1 MAEGSQVADA
11 TADAAGETA
20 GTDGGGAETGA
31 GGAETGAGGA
41 ETGGTETGGAE
52 TGGAETGGADKG
64 QGWLRRLFRYCWRY
78 RGDVLLALGASLAGM
93 AVMALVPLV
102 PKLIIDDVIVRHER
116 SLAPW
121 ATLLIVAA
129 LVVYVLTYVRRFYGG
144 RLALDVQHA
153 LRTDMYASITRLDG
167 RRQDNLS
174 TGQVIGRGTSD
185 LQLIQGLLFMV
196 PMLIG
201 NILLFLVS
209 LVVMAVLSP
218 LLTVVALAVAPALW
232 ILASRSRTRLFPA
245 TWYAQGQAA
254 AVAGVVDGAVTGVRV
269 VKGFGQEAQETDKL
283 REAGRRLFAAR
294 LRTVRLNSRYTPA
307 LQAVPALGQVAML
320 ALGGWMATR
329 GQISLGTFVAF
340 STYLAQLVG
349 PVRMLTMVLTIGQQA
364 RAGVER
370 VFELID
376 TEPVIHERPDAR
388 ELPEDAPAT
397 VEFDRVS
404 FGYDPERPVLSEVSL
419 RIEPG
424 ETLAVV
430 GASGSGKSTLSMLLP
445 RFYDVSSGAVRIGG
459 HDVRELTYDSLR
471 GAIGLVPEDSF
482 LFSDTV
488 RANLAYGLPDAS
500 EERIRAAA
508 RAAQAD
514 GFISALPDGY
524 DTEVGEQ
531 GLTLSGG
538 QRQRLAL
545 ARAILTDPR
554 LLILDDA
561 TSAVDARVEHEIHEA
576 LRGVMAG
583 RTTLL
588 IAHRPS
594 TLALADRIA
603 VMERG
608 RVVDVGTDAELRARS
623 ALYRNLLTED
633 AAPDVPAV
641 PSAPAVPDVPA
652 VPSAPA
658 TPAAPGGDGAART
671 AAPAAGNGSRPWA
684 GADGPAH
691 AEPRGGGAHAAG
703 FAGAFGGEAAASGL
717 AEPCLEEEPS
727 ADGDR
732 PARGRE
738 GCSRPAAGPRARGGD
753 DPAHASGEADGDG
766 VASEPWIRP
775 AGDGADGAVQAGGA
789 RPRYGDA
796 PGHAAADAAGPD
808 AGRPSRRGG
817 DGAAPE
823 PWARPDDG
831 EGRCR
836 PHGGDDPD
844 HARAGDGD
852 GAGFAGVSSGG
863 PGARPGGAGA
873 ARGRQVTPELWV
885 RPAGDGRKAGAPAVA
900 AVAGPGMAGALS
912 GMPATPELLA
922 KVAALPPA
930 TDTPDIDEEA
940 ATRAEETYGLRRL
953 LRGFGAPLAL
963 ALLLVALDALAG
975 LLLPVLI
982 RHGIDQGVQRLAL
995 GAVWTASGLA
1005 LLVVLAQ
1012 WAVQVGETRLTGRT
1026 GERVLYALRV
1036 KIFAQL
1042 QRLGL
1047 DYYERELTGKIMTRM
1062 TTDVDALSTFLQ
1074 TGLVT
1079 AVVSLLTF
1087 FGILV
1092 ALLVIDVQLALVVFL
1107 TLPPLIIGTV
1117 LFRRRSVKAYQLA
1130 RERVSVVNADLQ
1142 ESVAGLRI
1150 VQAFRRERS
1159 GRERFAARSDAYR
1172 QARLRGQRL
1181 ISVYF
1186 PFVQLLSSVAS
1197 ALVLIVGAGRVG
1209 DGTLTTGALVAYLL
1223 YIDLFFAPVQQL
1235 SQVFDGYQQA
1245 TVSLGRIQ
1253 ELLREPTT
1261 TPVADAPREVGAMR
1275 GEIAFEDVRFRYG
1288 DGEEALAG
1296 ISLTIPAGQTVAFVG
1311 ETGAG
1316 KSTLVK
1322 LVARFYDPT
1331 GGAVRVDGAD
1341 LRELDLT
1348 EYRGHLG
1355 VVPQEPYLFAGT
1367 VRDAIAYGRPD
1378 ASDAEVEA
1386 AARAVGAHEMVA
1398 SLDGGY
1404 LHEVAER
1411 GRNLSAGQRQLIAL
1425 ARAELV
1431 DPDILLLDE
1440 ATAALDLAT
1449 EALVNQATDR
1459 LTGRR
1464 TTLVVAHRL
1473 TTAARADRVVVL
1485 DHGRVVEDGTHEELV
1500 ARDGRYATL
1509 WRTFMGETAPAVA

>member
-1 MAEGSQVADA
+1 MAGVAADVADE
-11 TADAAGETA
+11 TDETGKKDAAGPDA
-20 GTDGGGAETGA
+20 GR
-31 GGAETGAGGA
+31 
-41 ETGGTETGGAE
+41 
-52 TGGAETGGADKG
+52 
-64 QGWLRRLFRYCWRY
+64 GWVRRLFGYCWQY
-78 RGDVLLALGASLAGM
+78 RSDVLLALGASLAGM

-102 PKLIIDDVIVRHER
+102 PKLIIDDVIVKHDR

-121 ATLLIVAA
+121 AALLIVAA

-153 LRTDMYASITRLDG
+153 LRTEMFAAIARFDG
-167 RRQDNLS
+167 RRQDKLS
-174 TGQVIGRGTSD
+174 TGQIIGRATSD
-185 LQLIQGLLFMV
+185 LQLIQGVLFMV
-196 PMLIG
+196 PMMIG

-232 ILASRSRTRLFPA
+232 ILASRSRIRLFPA

-283 REAGRRLFAAR
+283 RGVGRRLFAAR

-329 GQISLGTFVAF
+329 GQITLGTFVAF

-349 PVRMLTMVLTIGQQA
+349 PVRMLTMLLTIGQQA

-376 TEPVIHERPDAR
+376 TEPVIDERPDAR

-554 LLILDDA
+554 LLVLDDA

-608 RVVDVGTDAELRARS
+608 RVVDVGTDKELRARS
-623 ALYRNLLTED
+623 AVYRRLLTD
-633 AAPDVPAV
+633 DTASVA
-641 PSAPAVPDVPA
+641 SR
-652 VPSAPA
+652 
-658 TPAAPGGDGAART
+658 GGDDAEHAVGL
-671 AAPAAGNGSRPWA
+671 AGG
-684 GADGPAH
+684 
-691 AEPRGGGAHAAG
+691 
-703 FAGAFGGEAAASGL
+703 FGGEAAATAL
-717 AEPCLEEEPS
+717 VEPCPCLDGEP
-727 ADGDR
+727 
-732 PARGRE
+732 RE
-738 GCSRPAAGPRARGGD
+738 GGDHAAELRPRGGD
-753 DPAHASGEADGDG
+753 DPEHADGC
-766 VASEPWIRP
+766 P
-775 AGDGADGAVQAGGA
+775 
-789 RPRYGDA
+789 
-796 PGHAAADAAGPD
+796 
-808 AGRPSRRGG
+808 
-817 DGAAPE
+817 
-823 PWARPDDG
+823 
-831 EGRCR
+831 
-836 PHGGDDPD
+836 
-844 HARAGDGD
+844 
-852 GAGFAGVSSGG
+852 
-863 PGARPGGAGA
+863 RPGG
-873 ARGRQVTPELWV
+873 VTPKLWV
-885 RPAGDGRKAGAPAVA
+885 RPDGDGRKDGTAVGTG
-900 AVAGPGMAGALS
+900 AVAGGPGLAGALS

-930 TDTPDIDEEA
+930 TDTPDIDEERA
-940 ATRAEETYGLRRL
+940 ARPEESYGLRRL
-953 LRGFGAPLAL
+953 LRGFGGPLAV
-963 ALLLVALDALAG
+963 ALLLVAVDAIAG

-982 RHGIDQGVQRLAL
+982 RHGIDQGVQRLSL
-995 GAVWTASGLA
+995 GAVWAASGLA
-1005 LLVVLAQ
+1005 LLVVLVQ
-1012 WAVQVGETRLTGRT
+1012 WAAQIGETQMTGRT

-1092 ALLVIDVQLALVVFL
+1092 ALLIIDVELALVVFL

-1117 LFRRRSVKAYQLA
+1117 VFRRRSVKAYELA

-1159 GRERFAARSDAYR
+1159 GRERFAERSDAYR
-1172 QARLRGQRL
+1172 QARVRGQRL

-1197 ALVLIVGAGRVG
+1197 ALVLIVGAGRVQ
-1209 DGTLTTGALVAYLL
+1209 DGTLTAGALVAYLL

-1253 ELLREPTT
+1253 ELLREPTS
-1261 TPVADAPREVGAMR
+1261 TPVTDTPREVRAMR
-1275 GEIAFEDVRFRYG
+1275 GEIDFDEVRFRYG

-1331 GGAVRVDGAD
+1331 GGAVRVDGVD
-1341 LRELDLT
+1341 LREFDLT

-1367 VRDAIAYGRPD
+1367 VRDAIAYGRPG

-1386 AARAVGAHEMVA
+1386 AARAVGAHDMVA

-1404 LHEVAER
+1404 LHEVSER

-1431 DPDILLLDE
+1431 NPDILLLDE

-1500 ARDGRYATL
+1500 ARDGRYAAL
-1509 WRTFMGETAPAVA
+1509 WRTFMGETAPATV